1 MEKSEIAKKIMIDE
15 ESIFNR
21 LVDKASNVFKL
32 DKKGNIVWMLP
43 SDKLNDKEKIA
54 MVLLAQHLA
63 AEIGLVENPIISNS
77 MIADKLGV
85 PSMSVG
91 ARIAELRDQGIAQQE
106 KVGSHQVIIH
116 GVEKILEKIIS
127 RIQN

>member
-15 ESIFNR
+15 DSIFTR
-21 LVDKASNVFKL
+21 LVEKASSVFKL
-32 DKKGNIVWMLP
+32 DKKGNIVWMFP
-43 SDKLNDKEKIA
+43 QDKLNDKEKISI
-54 MVLLAQHLA
+54 VLLAQHLA
-63 AEIGLVENPIISNS
+63 AKIDLVENPTISNS
-77 MIADKLGV
+77 AIAEKLGV
-85 PSMSVG
+85 SSMSVG
-91 ARIAELRDQGIAQQE
+91 ARIAELRDQGVAQQE